1 MTESGSRTQK
11 LGIDKIKDAWSCA
24 CMECGIFQKSMCEDG
39 VPVVKGMEKPKAKGL
54 KHLSV

>member
-1 MTESGSRTQK
+1 
-11 LGIDKIKDAWSCA
+11 
-24 CMECGIFQKSMCEDG
+24 MECGIFQKSMCEDG